1 MTDVHL
7 HWIDVPS
14 DGYDAL
20 LSRIGDL
27 LSAEELARANRFRFE
42 PDRVLFATA
51 HAFLRTLLPRYT
63 DSELTF
69 VEMEKGKP
77 ELRDRSVRFNL
88 SHTRGLVLVGITA
101 TADLGVDVERIDE
114 RDLEGL
120 AKRVYTEREISAW
133 KRDPEWFFDHW
144 TLKESYIKARGLG
157 LSLDLKAFGFTEDG
171 PRLECAPEFD
181 DAAGWQFTSFAP
193 TPRHRAAA
201 AIRIAAGSPVR
212 WITAR
217 EEFPSYATRTYS

>member
-7 HWIDVPS
+7 HWIEVPS
-14 DGYDAL
+14 DGYEAL
-20 LSRIGDL
+20 LPRIGGM

-42 PDRVLFATA
+42 RDRVLFATA

-63 DSELTF
+63 ASELTF

-101 TADLGVDVERIDE
+101 SADLGVDVERMED

-120 AKRVYTEREISAW
+120 AKRVYTEREISTW
-133 KRDPEWFFDHW
+133 KRDPEWFFDRW
-144 TLKESYIKARGLG
+144 TLKEAYIKARGAG
-157 LSLDLKAFGFTEDG
+157 LSLDLQAFGFRDG
-171 PRLECAPEFD
+171 EPHLECAPDFD
-181 DAAGWQFTSFAP
+181 DSAAWQFTSFAP
-193 TPRHRAAA
+193 TPAHRAAA
-201 AIRIAAGSPVR
+201 AIRIAAGAPVR
-212 WITAR
+212 WITTR
-217 EEFPSYATRTYS
+217 EEFPASR

>member
-7 HWIDVPS
+7 HWIEVPS
-14 DGYDAL
+14 EGYEDL
-20 LSRIGDL
+20 LSRVGGI
-27 LSAEELARANRFRFE
+27 LSEEELERANRFHFE

-63 DSELTF
+63 DSELVF
-69 VEMEKGKP
+69 VELEKGKP

-101 TADLGVDVERIDE
+101 TADLGVDVERME
-114 RDLEGL
+114 KRDLEGL
-120 AKRVYTEREISAW
+120 SRRVYTEREVRSW
-133 KRDPEWFFDHW
+133 RGDPEWFFDRW
-144 TLKESYIKARGLG
+144 TLKEAYIKARGMG

-181 DAAGWQFTSFAP
+181 DASGWQFTSFAP
-193 TPRHRAAA
+193 TAAHRAAA

-212 WITAR
+212 WLTTR
-217 EEFPSYATRTYS
+217 EEFPASRPRS